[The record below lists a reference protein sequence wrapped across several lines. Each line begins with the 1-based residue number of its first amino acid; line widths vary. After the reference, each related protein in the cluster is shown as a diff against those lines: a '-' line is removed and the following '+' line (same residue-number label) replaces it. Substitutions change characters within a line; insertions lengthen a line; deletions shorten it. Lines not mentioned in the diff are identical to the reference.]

1 MNLLQ
6 NNFVFHLSFCV
17 AVLGSAVTTNGA
29 TSGEGIANPV
39 YGSQGVAVTLNGDE
53 QEVSLA

>member
-1 MNLLQ
+1 M
-6 NNFVFHLSFCV
+6 F
-17 AVLGSAVTTNGA
+17 AVVGSAVTTNGA

-53 QEVSLA
+53 QEISIA